1 MQKGVEF
8 EIDFPFSG
16 AKVQLKSQTTKG
28 FAA

>member
-16 AKVQLKSQTTKG
+16 AKVQLLSLTTKRF
-28 FAA
+28 FA